1 MDKLPSRHAEVNTV
15 VYGKTASERLAPDD
29 WVNAGLRALARAG
42 FTALKAD
49 TLAKGLGVSRGSF
62 YWHFADVGAFHAAV
76 LRRWREVA
84 LENIVAELEGTPGD
98 RLQALMQRAFSARSN
113 LESAVRA
120 WASADP
126 KVRAAVE
133 VVDAERVRYLANL
146 LIEAGLD
153 AAIAASRARVLNWA
167 YLGRSLSPGGTG
179 DVRTMVE
186 DLSQLMR
193 TRSRKKYLRP
203 Q

>member
-1 MDKLPSRHAEVNTV
+1 LRRAEVNTV
-15 VYGKTASERLAPDD
+15 VYGKTASERLRPDD

-49 TLAKGLGVSRGSF
+49 SLAKTLGVSRGSF
-62 YWHFADVGAFHAAV
+62 YWHFSDVSAFHAAV

-84 LENIVAELEGTPGD
+84 LENVVAELEGTPGD
-98 RLQALMQRAFSARSN
+98 RLQELIVRAFSARSN

-133 VVDAERVRYLANL
+133 TVDAERIRYLANL

-153 AAIAASRARVLNWA
+153 RATAAGRARVLNWA
-167 YLGRSLSPGGTG
+167 YLGRSLSPGSTG
-179 DVRTMVE
+179 DVQTMVE
-186 DLSQLMR
+186 DLSRLMR
-193 TRSRKKYLRP
+193 TRSRKNP
-203 Q
+203 